1 MFCLSR
7 LLLPVTC
14 NKKYTLLWPFSF
26 VEGYKNKNRERKRE
40 STSNSYPNVP
50 VVVAVRSG
58 EERRSERGWQRD
70 AGRETQAEMQA
81 EPDIALA
88 GAWAA
93 TRKWSLQQRQRLTQ
107 RESKSMWS
115 GCSCCSPTDPARQ
128 SLSFSLALSLVLSAA
143 RVRPVSVC
151 LAAVKPHAPKT
162 MTKLCV
168 WFIFVAFCVQVLFVF
183 FIIYHYF
190 LPASSF
196 TDPHTHT
203 QAHKLGYRAT
213 LWAVWATLRKIRHS
227 LSNSLS
233 RTRSMPNLSRITN
246 NERNKNK

>member
-1 MFCLSR
+1 M
-7 LLLPVTC
+7 V
-14 NKKYTLLWPFSF
+14 K
-26 VEGYKNKNRERKRE
+26 GYKNKNTEREREQKQLLSE
-40 STSNSYPNVP
+40 W
-50 VVVAVRSG
+50 AGRSQ
-58 EERRSERGWQRD
+58 EWWTEAKWERLAEKCRQRD
-70 AGRETQAEMQA
+70 AGRETHAGRARHRLGRSLSSDAQGEFAAKAEA
-81 EPDIALA
+81 E
-88 GAWAA
+88 
-93 TRKWSLQQRQRLTQ
+93 Q
-107 RESKSMWS
+107 RESKNMWS

-128 SLSFSLALSLVLSAA
+128 SLSFSLLLSAA

-151 LAAVKPHAPKT
+151 LAAVKPHAPKP

-213 LWAVWATLRKIRHS
+213 LRAVWATLRKIKHS
-227 LSNSLS
+227 FSNSHS
-233 RTRSMPNLSRITN
+233 RTRSKPTLSRITN
-246 NERNKNK
+246 NELNKNNKQIKNNYTSRE

>member
-1 MFCLSR
+1 MCRSQSQ
-7 LLLPVTC
+7 P
-14 NKKYTLLWPFSF
+14 
-26 VEGYKNKNRERKRE
+26 G
-40 STSNSYPNVP
+40 
-50 VVVAVRSG
+50 VVK
-58 EERRSERGWQRD
+58 RSERGWQRD

-93 TRKWSLQQRQRLTQ
+93 TRKWSLQQRQRLRQ

-115 GCSCCSPTDPARQ
+115 GCSCRSPTDPARQ

-151 LAAVKPHAPKT
+151 LAAVKPHAPKP

-203 QAHKLGYRAT
+203 HGHTGTQTGLPCYAVSSLGYTAQNQAQ
-213 LWAVWATLRKIRHS
+213 LFQFVFAHALDAELISYYK
-227 LSNSLS
+227 
-233 RTRSMPNLSRITN
+233 
-246 NERNKNK
+246 